1 MYGLGNN
8 GGTPGGR
15 LGGAFPA
22 KGRERKSSAV
32 KQRGEAVSLSPHT
45 LLLVSSTQE
54 ST

>member
-22 KGRERKSSAV
+22 KGQERERHTV
-32 KQRGEAVSLSPHT
+32 KPNSRNHFLEPPSVQHQGKHT
-45 LLLVSSTQE
+45 
-54 ST
+54 